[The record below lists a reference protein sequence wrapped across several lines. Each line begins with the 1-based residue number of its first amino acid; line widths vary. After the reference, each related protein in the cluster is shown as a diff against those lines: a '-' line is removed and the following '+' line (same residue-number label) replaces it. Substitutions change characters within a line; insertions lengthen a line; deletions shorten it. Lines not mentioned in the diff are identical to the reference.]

1 MGIRQIAVERFSL
14 VSAKPF
20 REVMAII
27 DAAIGHPDMRQ
38 LVREIAAAPT
48 YAEMENA
55 IRKAAG
61 TTDLLLFMRL
71 DIGEVLNKGNAGAKP
86 QSQRLL
92 VGNPLIMRQMAEQ
105 VPDTGSYAPVTI
117 LVDER
122 IDGVHVS
129 YDRMTSFLA
138 PYQSAE
144 ALRVATELDLKVETL
159 LKEAAGESP
168 V

>member
-1 MGIRQIAVERFSL
+1 MGIRQVAVERFSL

-20 REVMAII
+20 KEVMAVI
-27 DAAIGHPDMRQ
+27 DAAIGHPDIRQ

-48 YAEMENA
+48 GAEMEA
-55 IRKAAG
+55 AVRKVAG
-61 TTDLLLFMRL
+61 PTNLLLFMRL
-71 DIGEVLNKGNAGAKP
+71 DIGEVLNKGRAGAKL

-92 VGNPLIMRQMAEQ
+92 VGNPLIMRQMTEQ

-122 IDGVHVS
+122 ADGVHLS

-138 PYQSAE
+138 HYQSAE
-144 ALRVATELDLKVETL
+144 ALEVATDLDLKVETL
-159 LKEAAGESP
+159 LKQAAGESL